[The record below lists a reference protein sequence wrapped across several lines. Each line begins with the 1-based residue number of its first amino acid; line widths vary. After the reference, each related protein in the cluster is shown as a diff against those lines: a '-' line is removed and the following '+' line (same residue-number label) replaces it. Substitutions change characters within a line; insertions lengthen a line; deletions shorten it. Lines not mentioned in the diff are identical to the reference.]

1 MKNNKIEEIQNEVEK
16 LYENLQT
23 AYEHAGS
30 LRDTFTCCGKNEG
43 QLKEHCN
50 IIRGK
55 IYEMRELR
63 GKFKLLIKEINL

>member
-1 MKNNKIEEIQNEVEK
+1 MKNIKIEEIQNEVEK

-23 AYEHAGS
+23 AYEEAGN

-55 IYEMRELR
+55 IYELRQLR
-63 GKFKLLIKEINL
+63 GNFQFLIRNINL